1 MTPVSTGA
9 DADAGAARA
18 AAARAQAA
26 AFLRARERWR
36 PAEALPWV
44 LAVAFFFVMPDY
56 AVLGTTIFVMALFAL
71 SLDLVLGYAGVVTLG
86 HTAFFGVGAYAAG
99 MISAHLGWNEPLS
112 GLAFGAACAAL
123 AGLVSGWV
131 LLRYHGLAFL
141 MLTLATAILL
151 QELANTLEDWTGG
164 FDGLTGITI
173 DPVLGVFENDL
184 WGHHYYWY
192 SLIVLFLCFLVFRRL
207 VHSPFGRSL
216 TGVREN
222 MRRMHAIGA
231 PVHRRLV
238 VAYTISAAMAGLA
251 GALFAQQ
258 NQFVTLDV
266 LSFARSGTVLIVLI
280 LGGTGRL
287 YGALVGAVV
296 YVTLEDELAK
306 LSPEFWEFGVGLV
319 LVLTVLF
326 FRGGLLGA
334 PEVVAARLRRA
345 RGQHRAPGGMG
356 EQERGRE
363 RGRA

>member
-1 MTPVSTGA
+1 MKGQTVGA
-9 DADAGAARA
+9 SSGTEPARPDTAPAEAARA
-18 AAARAQAA
+18 EARAY
-26 AFLRARERWR
+26 LRGRERWR
-36 PAEALPWV
+36 PVEAIPWV
-44 LAVAFFFVMPDY
+44 LAIAFFFVMPDY

-71 SLDLVLGYAGVVTLG
+71 SLDLILGYAGVVTLG

-99 MISAHLGWNEPLS
+99 MLSAHLGWNEPLS
-112 GLAFGAACAAL
+112 GLVFGAAAAAL
-123 AGLVSGWV
+123 AGFVSGWV

-173 DPVLGVFENDL
+173 DPIFGVFENDL

-192 SLIVLFLCFLVFRRL
+192 SLTLLFLCFLLFRRL
-207 VHSPFGRSL
+207 VNSPFGRSL
-216 TGVREN
+216 VGVREN
-222 MRRMHAIGA
+222 TRRMNAIGT
-231 PVHRRLV
+231 PVHLRLV

-251 GALFAQQ
+251 GAIFAQQ

-266 LSFARSGTVLIVLI
+266 LSFARSGTVLIILI
-280 LGGTGRL
+280 LGGAGRL
-287 YGALVGAVV
+287 YGALAGSVV
-296 YVTLEDELAK
+296 YVALEDELAK

-334 PEVVAARLRRA
+334 PEVVAARLRRT
-345 RGQHRAPGGMG
+345 RG
-356 EQERGRE
+356 EQ
-363 RGRA
+363 A

>member
-1 MTPVSTGA
+1 MSTPRPEASSSGA
-9 DADAGAARA
+9 SAARA
-18 AAARAQAA
+18 EAR
-26 AFLRARERWR
+26 AFLRGRERWR
-36 PAEALPWV
+36 PAEVIPWV

-71 SLDLVLGYAGVVTLG
+71 SLDLILGYAGVVTLG
-86 HTAFFGVGAYAAG
+86 HTAFFGVGAYATG
-99 MISAHLGWNEPLS
+99 MLSAHLGWNEPLS
-112 GLAFGAACAAL
+112 GLVFGAAAGAL

-164 FDGLTGITI
+164 FDGLTGVAI
-173 DPVLGVFENDL
+173 DPILGVFENDL

-192 SLIVLFLCFLVFRRL
+192 SLTVLFLCFLLFRRL

-216 TGVREN
+216 VGIREN
-222 MRRMHAIGA
+222 MRRMHAVGA
-231 PVHRRLV
+231 PVHHRLV

-280 LGGTGRL
+280 LGGAGRL
-287 YGALVGAVV
+287 YGALVGAAV

-334 PEVVAARLRRA
+334 PAVVAARLRRK
-345 RGQHRAPGGMG
+345 RRERQ
-356 EQERGRE
+356 EQRRGRQ
-363 RGRA
+363 RGRQGA

>member
-1 MTPVSTGA
+1 MTPVSPGAGA
-9 DADAGAARA
+9 DAEARA
-18 AAARAQAA
+18 AAFRAQAT

-44 LAVAFFFVMPDY
+44 LAVGFFFVMPDY

-173 DPVLGVFENDL
+173 DPILGVFENDL

-192 SLIVLFLCFLVFRRL
+192 SLAVLFLCFLVFRRL

-222 MRRMHAIGA
+222 TRRMHAIGA

-326 FRGGLLGA
+326 YRGGLHGA

-345 RGQHRAPGGMG
+345 RGRNRAPSRTPG
-356 EQERGRE
+356 RG

>member
-1 MTPVSTGA
+1 M
-9 DADAGAARA
+9 
-18 AAARAQAA
+18 
-26 AFLRARERWR
+26 
-36 PAEALPWV
+36 
-44 LAVAFFFVMPDY
+44 
-56 AVLGTTIFVMALFAL
+56 
-71 SLDLVLGYAGVVTLG
+71 
-86 HTAFFGVGAYAAG
+86 
-99 MISAHLGWNEPLS
+99 
-112 GLAFGAACAAL
+112 
-123 AGLVSGWV
+123 
-131 LLRYHGLAFL
+131 
-141 MLTLATAILL
+141 
-151 QELANTLEDWTGG
+151 
-164 FDGLTGITI
+164 
-173 DPVLGVFENDL
+173 FENDL

>member
-1 MTPVSTGA
+1 MRAPRPEASSE
-9 DADAGAARA
+9 ARA
-18 AAARAQAA
+18 ASPARAGAR
-26 AFLRARERWR
+26 AFLRERERWR

-71 SLDLVLGYAGVVTLG
+71 SLDLILGYAGVVTLG

-99 MISAHLGWNEPLS
+99 MLSAHLGWNEPLS
-112 GLAFGAACAAL
+112 GLLFGAAAAAL

-192 SLIVLFLCFLVFRRL
+192 SLTILFLCFLLFRRL

-216 TGVREN
+216 VGIREN
-222 MRRMHAIGA
+222 MRRMRAVGA

-251 GALFAQQ
+251 GALYAQQ

-280 LGGTGRL
+280 LGGAGRL
-287 YGALVGAVV
+287 YGALAGAVV

-334 PEVVAARLRRA
+334 PEVVAARLRR
-345 RGQHRAPGGMG
+345 RRRREREQ
-356 EQERGRE
+356 EQER
-363 RGRA
+363 RGA

>member
-1 MTPVSTGA
+1 MSTLLPEA
-9 DADAGAARA
+9 STDASG
-18 AAARAQAA
+18 ARAQAR

-71 SLDLVLGYAGVVTLG
+71 SLDLILGYAGIVTLG

-99 MISAHLGWNEPLS
+99 MLSAHLGWNEPLS
-112 GLAFGAACAAL
+112 GLLFGAAAAAL

-173 DPVLGVFENDL
+173 DPILGVFENDL

-192 SLIVLFLCFLVFRRL
+192 SLAVLFFCFLLFRRL

-216 TGVREN
+216 VGVREN
-222 MRRMHAIGA
+222 MRRMHAVGA
-231 PVHRRLV
+231 PVHHRLV

-287 YGALVGAVV
+287 YGALLGAVV

-326 FRGGLLGA
+326 FRGGLLGS

-345 RGQHRAPGGMG
+345 RGPDRGPRG
-356 EQERGRE
+356 EERR
-363 RGRA
+363 RS

>member
-1 MTPVSTGA
+1 MSRPPTDAA
-9 DADAGAARA
+9 DANAV
-18 AAARAQAA
+18 RAQAR
-26 AFLRARERWR
+26 AFLRDRERWR
-36 PAEALPWV
+36 PAEAVPWV
-44 LAVAFFFVMPDY
+44 LAVAFFFAMPDY

-71 SLDLVLGYAGVVTLG
+71 SLDLVLGHAGVVTLG
-86 HTAFFGVGAYAAG
+86 HAAFFGVGAYAAG
-99 MISAHLGWNEPLS
+99 MLSAHLGWNEPLS
-112 GLAFGAACAAL
+112 GLFFGATVAAL
-123 AGLVSGWV
+123 AGFVSGWV

-151 QELANTLEDWTGG
+151 QELVNTLEDWTGG

-173 DPVLGVFENDL
+173 DPVLGIFENDL

-192 SLIVLFLCFLVFRRL
+192 SLTVLFLCFLLFRRL

-216 TGVREN
+216 VGIREN
-222 MRRMHAIGA
+222 ERRMRAIGA
-231 PVHRRLV
+231 PVHGRLV

-266 LSFARSGTVLIVLI
+266 LSFARSGTVLIVLV
-280 LGGTGRL
+280 LGGAGRL

-296 YVTLEDELAK
+296 YVSLEDELAK

-319 LVLTVLF
+319 LVVTVLF

-334 PEVVAARLRRA
+334 PEALATRIRRLR
-345 RGQHRAPGGMG
+345 
-356 EQERGRE
+356 GRQ
-363 RGRA
+363 A